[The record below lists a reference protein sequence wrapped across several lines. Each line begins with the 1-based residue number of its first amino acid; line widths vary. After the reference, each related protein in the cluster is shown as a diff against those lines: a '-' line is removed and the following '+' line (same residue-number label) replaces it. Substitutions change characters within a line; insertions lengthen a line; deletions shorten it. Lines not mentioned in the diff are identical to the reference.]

1 LSIKNFLLFFSRY
14 VFFKSQLRRRAI
26 LTIEKRRE
34 KRLGEENEVILWV
47 VSENENLEESFYT
60 FSRDI
65 SVGGLRI
72 MTDSPLPVK
81 TRVKLEIALSDSKK
95 LVSGI
100 AEGRWIK
107 GLFDDEVFEM
117 GLEFVEFDPQS
128 KVFLLEHVYK
138 KYFPVEPALKPSLD
152 QTFD

>member
-1 LSIKNFLLFFSRY
+1 MLF
-14 VFFKSQLRRRAI
+14 FFKSQLRRRAI

-34 KRLGEENEVILWV
+34 KRLSEENKVVLQV
-47 VSENENLEESFYT
+47 VSENENLEESFYS

-100 AEGRWIK
+100 AEVRWIK

-117 GLEFVEFDPQS
+117 GLEFVELDPQS

-138 KYFPVEPALKPSLD
+138 KILSS
-152 QTFD
+152 